1 MLKNMQSLNKVT
13 GISPPLKMHQEF
25 DLYEIRDACTIHDCS
40 RYTYF
45 LIYRSG
51 WVWFVKTTKAV
62 CVGKNV
68 YKVLYMSSEKV
79 TCIHPPESEV
89 VERNGVVTITIHKN
103 ETECVV
109 SMDIF

>member
-1 MLKNMQSLNKVT
+1 MSIKPQFDEIPL
-13 GISPPLKMHQEF
+13 PLKIHQEF
-25 DLYEIRDACTIHDCS
+25 NLYEIRDAYTIHDCS

-45 LIYRSG
+45 LIYRG
-51 WVWFVKTTKAV
+51 GRMWFVKTTKV
-62 CVGKNV
+62 VSSGKNV

-103 ETECVV
+103 GTERVV
-109 SMDIF
+109 FVDIF